1 MRLAFELVEGVEQM
15 ALHRMWMWVNIIQT
29 VKSLNRTKFE
39 KGRILPFL
47 PECFSWDIDPLPSA
61 FLVLR
66 PSESELNN

>member
-1 MRLAFELVEGVEQM
+1 M

-47 PECFSWDIDPLPSA
+47 PEQSKMIGENADRHQHEDKSISKR
-61 FLVLR
+61 R
-66 PSESELNN
+66 P